1 MLVRCT
7 SLVALKGENE
17 MKCMFHTNVNCEWCV
32 PAVTVTSLEDCIAEQ
47 NYSEEKMSE
56 TKSLL
61 YVPRANDTYDSI
73 KRLAESKNFGFT
85 AESYSVDGVVMI
97 INMRAAEIM
106 TPDWS
111 FGEVPKP
118 LGSTRGLSLI
128 HISEPTRQA
137 EIS

>member
-1 MLVRCT
+1 
-7 SLVALKGENE
+7 
-17 MKCMFHTNVNCEWCV
+17 
-32 PAVTVTSLEDCIAEQ
+32 
-47 NYSEEKMSE
+47 MSE

-118 LGSTRGLSLI
+118 LGSTRGLEWLY
-128 HISEPTRQA
+128 PTQ
-137 EIS
+137 EVK